1 MSDSKLSASERIR
14 ISNATNTTRTKGAIK
29 NRIKQTEGWLSVAR
43 TKLAGTRTR
52 LELVDAALRKGPTLR
67 SAASNIVTGELDRY
81 LLSWV
86 PFNNGILSKEQVLE
100 ERQRL
105 FNNRSKELAYVTKL
119 EGELKDLK
127 GKTQGTGAG
136 AAGSEGAGTPATKG
150 RIWEKTITYNV
161 SAVKEAYFTPG
172 QSLQNKVTED
182 WSGIGATDR
191 FDNELYAQNTPVKV
205 TRAQE
210 LWKTAKGSKGMIQ
223 TWNPPGKIPPQYLDQ
238 NGNFATL
245 SDAKSLKRYGFQFL
259 YNPGTISM
267 SYGGVPDVDPSMM
280 SSGMEEFT
288 LTNPSVFQ
296 STINF
301 EVLVNRMFDLKYIN
315 IDGTLKGS
323 LKASDLWPQNSPD
336 AATLKVIKDK
346 GTMYDVE
353 FLLQTMFSYEPI
365 RSQFR
370 GKTADIGFLGAFPVE
385 MHLGN
390 KLRYV
395 VIIDRINVN
404 HVIFDERMV
413 PMFTTVS
420 ISARR
425 VPDYKGNKIKKDS

>member
-1 MSDSKLSASERIR
+1 MSDNKLSTSERIK
-14 ISNATNTTRTKGAIK
+14 IANATNTTNTKGAKK
-29 NRIKQTEGWLSVAR
+29 NLIKQTEGWLSVAQA
-43 TKLAGTRTR
+43 KLEITRTR
-52 LELVDAALRKGPTLR
+52 LALLEAVLRKGPTLR
-67 SAASNIVTGELDRY
+67 SSASYIVTGEFDRY
-81 LLSWV
+81 FLFWV
-86 PFNNGILSKEQVLE
+86 TFNNGILSKAQVLE

-105 FNNRSKELAYVTKL
+105 FDNRSKDLAYVAKL

-127 GKTQGTGAG
+127 GKTQGSGTGS
-136 AAGSEGAGTPATKG
+136 GSAGTPATKG

-210 LWKTAKGSKGMIQ
+210 LWKTAKGSKGIIQ
-223 TWNPPGKIPPQYLDQ
+223 TWNPPGKIPPRYLEQ

-288 LTNPSVFQ
+288 LTNPSTFQ